1 MVIGDTE
8 AHDADPPLFGD
19 VVTYE
24 LLCRRH
30 FLSGDVG
37 P

>member
-1 MVIGDTE
+1 MGSS
-8 AHDADPPLFGD
+8 DPPLFGD

-30 FLSGDVG
+30 YVAGIVK
-37 P
+37 